1 MFSRL
6 TPQVAQL
13 GTESAFEV
21 LARARRMENLGRE
34 VLHLELGE
42 PDFPTPPHIV
52 EAGLRALRN
61 GATKYAPAAGIPE
74 LRDAIAACAQTRGL
88 AVSAENV
95 LVTSGSKPMLYYA
108 LLALVHPG
116 DEVLVPDPGFPIYES
131 VVRFAGGVP
140 VRYRVSLEQQEAIS
154 LGEIAERIS
163 PKTRVFILNTPH
175 NPTGAVLNL
184 GTAVGLAELVHRH
197 DLTVIS
203 DEIYSR
209 LVFGGRQGSI
219 AALPEMTD
227 RTVVVDGFSK
237 AYAMTGWRLGYG
249 IAPVELIRRLERF
262 VVNTTSCAPPFVQQA
277 GLAALT
283 GPQDCVDQM
292 REEYRA
298 RRDLLVCGLDHLDG
312 VSCAMP
318 RGAFYAFPRI
328 SEWLEELK
336 LTTELF
342 ADVLLQEFGLACL
355 PGTAFGPGG
364 AEHLRLSFATSQVT
378 LRRALELLR
387 DTAPVGLRSR
397 APSEIEL

>member
-1 MFSRL
+1 
-6 TPQVAQL
+6 
-13 GTESAFEV
+13 
-21 LARARRMENLGRE
+21 MEALGRE

-140 VRYRVSLEQQEAIS
+140 VRYGVSLEQQEAIS
-154 LGEIAERIS
+154 LREITARIS
-163 PKTRVFILNTPH
+163 PKTRVFVLNTPH

-184 GTAVGLAELVHRH
+184 GTAVALAEMVHRH
-197 DLTVIS
+197 DLTVVS

-209 LVFGGRQGSI
+209 LVFGGWQGSI
-219 AALPEMTD
+219 AALAEMTD

-283 GPQDCVDQM
+283 GPQDCVDEM

-298 RRDLLVCGLDHLDG
+298 RRDLLVCGLDYLDG

-387 DTAPVGLRSR
+387 DAAPVGLRSR